1 MLPAFGFHFRE
12 IKPEL
17 PLVTKEFSFDLISYF
32 FVRLVSNSL
41 WFGISGRFVKN
52 SMHGIEGKEKKKLY
66 EFSVKIIHLES
77 AVGKYF
83 LKL

>member
-1 MLPAFGFHFRE
+1 
-12 IKPEL
+12 
-17 PLVTKEFSFDLISYF
+17 
-32 FVRLVSNSL
+32 
-41 WFGISGRFVKN
+41 
-52 SMHGIEGKEKKKLY
+52 MHGIEGKEKKKLY